1 MLFILKLLSNSAILL
16 NLFINSSLLIL
27 FCIVILE
34 LSILIFIILILNK
47 DYFSPLF
54 NNILGIFAIILALI
68 LYTIYIL
75 VIRKILKVEV

>member
-1 MLFILKLLSNSAILL
+1 MIALSMLVYIFFIFMFFLLL
-16 NLFINSSLLIL
+16 
-27 FCIVILE
+27 
-34 LSILIFIILILNK
+34 FIILILNK